1 MSASSTAPRPVR
13 ARRLAAS
20 VLTGLGVAALVAG
33 VAAPAFA
40 DTGSTTP
47 TPAPPV
53 TTTKPVIRLAGGDRI
68 GTAIDISQNTFPTP
82 DTAKAVVLTA
92 AYNFPDALA
101 GAPLAAAK
109 DGPVLLTDPGLLT
122 PATLTEIERVA
133 PTGSSVYILGG
144 PAAIATTIDASLT
157 AAGYA
162 PQRIAGANRFET
174 SVAIAQALGSPTT
187 VLLATG
193 DFFADALS
201 AGPAAAAV
209 HGAVLL
215 TDGPVIP
222 PAVAAYLSGLTS
234 PTVYDIGDGA
244 GKAYPSGILV
254 SGGDRFATSALVAEK
269 FFTNPTVV
277 GVATGWNFPDALAG
291 AGAMGVKGGPV
302 LLSDPVV
309 LPSADALYLTNQA
322 SSITQ
327 ALLFG
332 GRASLSDAIARTVS
346 NQINGVA

>member
-1 MSASSTAPRPVR
+1 MSDTLTTPTPQ
-13 ARRLAAS
+13 RRRHRLGAAAMA
-20 VLTGLGVAALVAG
+20 GAIAAALAAG

-40 DTGSTTP
+40 ASTGS
-47 TPAPPV
+47 AAAL
-53 TTTKPVIRLAGGDRI
+53 KPLTRLSGGDRI
-68 GTAIDISQNTFPTP
+68 GTAIAISQNAFPGTGS
-82 DTAKAVVLTA
+82 AKAVVLTA

-133 PTGSSVYILGG
+133 PSGSTVYILGG
-144 PAAIATTIDASLT
+144 PAAIATTIDSALI
-157 AAGYA
+157 AAGYV
-162 PQRIAGANRFET
+162 PQRIAGVDRFDT
-174 SVAIAQALGSPTT
+174 SVKIAEALGSPST

-193 DFFADALS
+193 DIFADALS
-201 AGPAAAAV
+201 AGPAAASV

-215 TDGPVIP
+215 TDGAKL
-222 PAVAAYLSGLTS
+222 PASVSAYLSGLTS

-244 GKAYPSGILV
+244 GKAYPAGTLLA
-254 SGGDRFATSALVAEK
+254 GGDRFATSALVAEK

-291 AGAMGVKGGPV
+291 AGAMGVMGGPV

-332 GRASLSDAIARTVS
+332 GVTSLSPAIATTVS
-346 NQINGVA
+346 KQINGIA